1 MNLGRD
7 GGDSMDINKLQ
18 EQIIFTRSGNS
29 GKARCEEGWNWNPP
43 PLHDYDLWYALS
55 GRGEMRI
62 QGQSYPIRKG
72 SCFLVRPGDSPQA
85 TQLSEDRLQVIF
97 IHFQYAP
104 PDEEDASR
112 AYIPERHTVITE
124 TYAFETMLNRIM
136 ELEER
141 KFVWKELEFDLI
153 MKQLWFQLLRS
164 QANVPETRLREDKH
178 GQLLSRVVALIK
190 DVPGYRISHQEL
202 ADQVSMSPEY
212 LNKLFKRNMGM
223 SLKHYMTEARLERAL
238 HLLQETS
245 MNVSQVA
252 EALGYGNIYLFSRQ
266 FKEQYGRPPSDFKF
280 KGVASRPHGGKE
292 QRDS

>member
-1 MNLGRD
+1 
-7 GGDSMDINKLQ
+7 MDIHKLQ
-18 EQIIFTRSGNS
+18 AQIIFTPSGNS

-43 PLHDYDLWYALS
+43 PLPDFDLWYALS
-55 GRGEMRI
+55 GRGEMHI
-62 QGQSYPIRKG
+62 QGQAYPIRKG

-97 IHFQYAP
+97 IHFQAEYSNVG
-104 PDEEDASR
+104 DASH

-141 KFVWKELEFDLI
+141 QFAWKELEFDLI
-153 MKQLWFQLLRS
+153 MKQLWFQLLRQ
-164 QANVPETRLREDKH
+164 QANVPETRIREDKH
-178 GQLLSRVVALIK
+178 GQLISRVVALIK
-190 DVPGYRISHQEL
+190 DVPGYRITHQEL

-266 FKEQYGRPPSDFKF
+266 FKEQFGRPPSDFKF
-280 KGVASRPHGGKE
+280 KGVASKPHGGKE
-292 QRDS
+292 